1 MALSIF
7 QIKRWTKMLL
17 GKSVEHV
24 HQNRGVAYS
33 TKEIR
38 GYYNDFRE
46 KITLGDL
53 SILNTEKM
61 PVLNLADGGTTVFP
75 VAVFQYALGCYDLFL
90 TQKKDI
96 YLNKFLQCAEWTLR
110 KMDTKGRWDNFSFV
124 YPNYPYGAM
133 AQGEGA
139 SVLVRAYTVTHND
152 AYLKAAKKAIDFMLL
167 DISDG
172 GTSLVSEEKL
182 ILCEYTIPAVV
193 LNGWI
198 FAWWGLYDYV
208 LATNDRDTYRNAMD
222 KSLKTMIDMLPQFD
236 CAYWSM
242 YDLEGKI
249 TSPFYHNLHIAQ
261 MQAMYELTEQ
271 PIFDLYAIKW
281 EKEQKNLLCKTKAFV
296 KKAWQKIKE

>member
-1 MALSIF
+1 
-7 QIKRWTKMLL
+7 MLL
-17 GKSVEHV
+17 GTSPEHV
-24 HQNRGVAYS
+24 NQNKGVAYS
-33 TKEIR
+33 SKEVK
-38 GYYNDFRE
+38 GYYNDLRE
-46 KITLGDL
+46 KVTIEGP
-53 SILNTEKM
+53 SVLNTEQL
-61 PVLNLADGGTTVFP
+61 PVLRLASGGSVVFP

-139 SVLVRAYTVTHND
+139 SVLLRAYTVTHND
-152 AYLKAAKKAIDFMLL
+152 AYLKAARKAIDFMLL

-208 LATNDRDTYRNAMD
+208 LVTNDKGYYQSALM
-222 KSLKTMIDMLPQFD
+222 KSLNTLVNMLPQFD

-242 YDLEGKI
+242 YDLDGKI

-261 MQAMYELTEQ
+261 MQVMYDLTGQ
-271 PIFDLYAIKW
+271 PIFMFYANKW
-281 EKEQKNLLCKTKAFV
+281 ESEQKNILCMTRAFI
-296 KKAWQKIKE
+296 KKAWQKILE